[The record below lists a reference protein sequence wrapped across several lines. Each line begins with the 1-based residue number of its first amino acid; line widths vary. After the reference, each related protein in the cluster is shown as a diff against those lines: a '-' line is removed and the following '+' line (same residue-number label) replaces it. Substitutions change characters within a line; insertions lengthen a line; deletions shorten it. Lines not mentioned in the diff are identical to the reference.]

1 MHSKSKTADMAY
13 IAVFAVLMAICSWIS
28 IPSVV
33 PITLQTFAVFLAV
46 GVLGGRRGTVAIF
59 LYLLLGL
66 IGIPVFAGFS
76 AGPGVLLGNTGGYL
90 LGFLF
95 SDLLMWGMERF
106 LGKKTWVLALSMV
119 LGLLVCYA
127 FGTVWFLA
135 VYTRST
141 GPVGLMTVLGWCV
154 FPFVLPDLLKIGLAM
169 LLQRRLAG
177 AIGLAV

>member
-95 SDLLMWGMERF
+95 SALLMWGMERF
-106 LGKKTWVLALSMV
+106 LGKLTLNSCTARRKVLRR
-119 LGLLVCYA
+119 
-127 FGTVWFLA
+127 
-135 VYTRST
+135 RSIT
-141 GPVGLMTVLGWCV
+141 LE
-154 FPFVLPDLLKIGLAM
+154 IAAM
-169 LLQRRLAG
+169 LQKETDDTLDKVLFELSSQMKNAYSRSDA
-177 AIGLAV
+177 